1 MNVDLNVWLVTIG
14 VLVAVI
20 VFDLIYQIRNPHE
33 PTFKES
39 AIQSSIY
46 MALALAFT
54 FVIGHFWPGQFA
66 GEYLA
71 GFITEKSL
79 SVDNL
84 FVFLI
89 IFTSFAVPRALQS
102 RHFSSVSLSL

>member
-1 MNVDLNVWLVTIG
+1 MTSMMNVDLNVWLLTIG

-46 MALALAFT
+46 MGLALPSPLWWGISGA
-54 FVIGHFWPGQFA
+54 A
-66 GEYLA
+66 SLLA
-71 GFITEKSL
+71 NISL
-79 SVDNL
+79 VS
-84 FVFLI
+84 
-89 IFTSFAVPRALQS
+89 SPKRAC
-102 RHFSSVSLSL
+102 R